1 MDKSRPIEIS
11 AEEWKEILQVS
22 AVRENWGIEKNES
35 VDDFRSMVYGVKF
48 NFVSGGP
55 GYVGDLFI
63 IQGDTLEKPLLLIRK
78 DGALVVT
85 AL

>member
-1 MDKSRPIEIS
+1 MDKNRPIEIS
-11 AEEWKEILQVS
+11 AEEWKEILQLS
-22 AVRENWGIEKNES
+22 AVRESWGIEKNES

-78 DGALVVT
+78 DGALVAT